1 MSSYFR
7 RLWRVLISGLLPP
20 QLGSIPETLASL
32 TKLVTLDLKKNLLKG
47 SIDIVNGMRELEF
60 LYLGQNSFAGYV
72 DEELFL
78 VDLPALRELDI
89 SNNLFYGDSFPTSLL
104 RRPNLQV
111 LDVSANALRGSIPP
125 TIQKNSILEVLEINA
140 NGFTGAIPTSIE
152 NLVGLTHLD
161 MQMNHFIGSIPDHFV
176 NLHQLTYLSL
186 GENDFTPGPIP
197 AFLSSFTTL
206 RELSLARCNR
216 VGSIP
221 QWFEIM
227 SNLKFLNLQANQL
240 EGSVPEEVW
249 NLPDL
254 SILLLTDN
262 HLNGTVPTHVSNIQ
276 EFGESEVVSR

>member
-1 MSSYFR
+1 M
-7 RLWRVLISGLLPP
+7 LLDSQIGFFPYP
-20 QLGSIPETLASL
+20 LGSIPETLAFL

-47 SIDIVNGMRELEF
+47 SIDIVNALRELEF

-72 DEELFL
+72 DEDLFL
-78 VDLPALRELDI
+78 ADMTALRELDI
-89 SNNLFYGDSFPTSLL
+89 SNNLLYGDSFPITLL
-104 RRPNLQV
+104 NRPNLQV
-111 LDVSANALRGSIPP
+111 VDVSANALRGSIPP
-125 TIQKNSILEVLEINA
+125 TIEMNSILEVLEINA
-140 NGFTGAIPTSIE
+140 NGFTGTIPTSIE
-152 NLVGLTHLD
+152 NLASLTHLD
-161 MQMNHFIGSIPDHFV
+161 MQMNHFIGTIPDHFV

-249 NLPDL
+249 DLPDL

-262 HLNGTVPTHVSNIQ
+262 HLNGTVPSHVSNIQ
-276 EFGESEVVSR
+276 EFGAFVCVSH